1 MPYARNRY
9 VENHKM
15 LAATDKLHKLYSM
28 TAEPVVWARSVG
40 LEVLNE
46 LDTIKAALM
55 MSAGSERPRDPS
67 QIGWELAA
75 KGVAAFAR
83 NVEGARQL
91 GKSVQDLVA
100 AGVRQLSQRR

>member
-1 MPYARNRY
+1 
-9 VENHKM
+9 M

-55 MSAGSERPRDPS
+55 MSAGSERS
-67 QIGWELAA
+67 TKTGEVGWELAA
-75 KGVAAFAR
+75 RSVESFAR
-83 NVEGARQL
+83 NIDGVRHL
-91 GKSVQDLVA
+91 GSKIKDLLA
-100 AGVRQLSQRR
+100 AGLRDLSQRR